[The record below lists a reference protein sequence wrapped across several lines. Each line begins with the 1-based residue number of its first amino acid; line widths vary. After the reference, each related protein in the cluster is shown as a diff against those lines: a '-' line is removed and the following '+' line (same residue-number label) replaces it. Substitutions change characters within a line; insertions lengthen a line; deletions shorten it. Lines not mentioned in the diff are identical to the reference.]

1 MANKTSSAQIKAVR
15 NYQKKHKEDT
25 YTKKI
30 TFYKKDIPVE
40 MFEHC
45 KMKIQRKMTFNKYM
59 RECLLKFEDIIN
71 IVKED

>member
-1 MANKTSSAQIKAVR
+1 MNKTSSAQIKAVR
-15 NYQKKHKEDT
+15 NYQRKHKNES

-45 KMKIQRKMTFNKYM
+45 KMKIQCEGITFNRYM
-59 RECLLKFEDIIN
+59 RECLLKFEDIID
-71 IVKED
+71 IVK